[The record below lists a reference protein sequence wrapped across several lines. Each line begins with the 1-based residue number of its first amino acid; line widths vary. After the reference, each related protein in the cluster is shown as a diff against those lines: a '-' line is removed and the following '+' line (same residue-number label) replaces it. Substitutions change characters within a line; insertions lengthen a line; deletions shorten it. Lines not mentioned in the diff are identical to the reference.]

1 MDNFKDKKLHNQ
13 KGQLTIFLGVVLM
26 VVITALAFII
36 NVGLFVKAKINL
48 QNAVDAG
55 AWSGAAV
62 QARQLSRIAYLNWE
76 MRNTYKEYMFKFYV
90 LGQLGIQNQ
99 LQNPLTGNNNMS
111 FRLKPFF
118 DQNDPDANTLGNEAI
133 DPHNV
138 PSTCIHFGSE
148 NNICGIYDVPG
159 IPRFNTVGLP
169 SITPM
174 QESFLNTITQ
184 VKASNCS
191 RRSDINFGVAMVWAF
206 GTGSNLF
213 RDAPQIA
220 ADRVGAW
227 PQAFELAVRIRN
239 LELLMNTPPET
250 GGICTAGASCGRT
263 VDSLN
268 DENIANNFPIHE
280 RSIKAFLS
288 AYRNLG
294 GGDFKESSENANLF
308 SRNFVLTELPP
319 NEIVVEKQSLS
330 GYLIN
335 LNAPAISGQIK
346 KYYVD
351 LQLWPVN
358 LATFYTT
365 FVNEASDKSTIAGTK
380 AEATCKGSKTA
391 LPLPSYL
398 MGFTKNPEVVTYYAV
413 KGETKF
419 VGMFYPFSDRS
430 GVTLSAYAAA
440 KPFGGRIG
448 PRIFGTSNNKD
459 VTARTGSTDPMSV
472 PYFSTVEV
480 NDAGGTPGSNYQPG
494 FLIPYNKE
502 FWVGSQTD
510 IIGGIPSAGVDI
522 KFVVPNLLYD
532 TQNLGNML
540 SSGSPGPG
548 GNLNMLVDADKLGS
562 GARAEYDNPKENV
575 GLYDKQQ
582 YQAFISNLQAPPA
595 GSTAVLNSV
604 QINQSLA
611 LVRAPTN
618 YEVANY
624 MIPTM
629 ADFDNGDEFAN
640 PHPAFN
646 FGVSTIPSAES
657 AGNIP
662 TYRLYAP
669 IIGPGTLYPTPADL
683 NTEVAEFMNANATSI
698 ESYLESLAFVADQM
712 IAAGASNRGGAASY
726 EAAAKTIHDNPGT
739 PNSPTAP
746 DGSNCTSLSMAS
758 KFNHFFAGPSES
770 CDIKPLKDLI
780 QEYVAASVSSNESF
794 QFYYSTTYE
803 NHVVQNNQDLM
814 SAFHPGELGSAENDG
829 SLQKVL
835 SATSADGVND
845 TPKGLRNYYSTKFVG
860 LQSLTTT
867 GPGYFTS
874 VANSIMF
881 SENENFST
889 NESDVTPGSSGFSN
903 GRNFLD
909 TTLID
914 EFKRN
919 GEFDF

>member
-1 MDNFKDKKLHNQ
+1 MDNFKDKKFQNE

-55 AWSGAAV
+55 AFSGASV
-62 QARQLSRIAYLNWE
+62 QARRLTKIAYLNWE
-76 MRNTYKEYMFKFYV
+76 MRNTYKEYMFKFYI
-90 LGQLGIQNQ
+90 LGQLGIQSQ
-99 LQNPLTGNNNMS
+99 LQSPFSGGTGMS

-118 DQNDPDANTLGNEAI
+118 DSRDTDASSLGNEAI

-191 RRSDINFGVAMVWAF
+191 RRSDINFGVAMVWAY
-206 GTGSNLF
+206 GTGSSLF
-213 RDAPQIA
+213 SDAPQIA

-227 PQAFELAVRIRN
+227 PQAFELAVRTRN
-239 LELLMNTPPET
+239 IEFLMNTPPLT
-250 GGICTAGASCGRT
+250 GGICNEGGSCGNT
-263 VDSLN
+263 IGTLN
-268 DENIANNFPIHE
+268 SVNTDNRFPINE
-280 RSIKAFLS
+280 RPIKAFLS
-288 AYRNLG
+288 AYANLG
-294 GGDFKESSENANLF
+294 GGDFKESPENANVF
-308 SRNFVLTELPP
+308 SRDFVLTELPP
-319 NEIVVEKQSLS
+319 NELIIEKQSLS
-330 GYLIN
+330 GYLIPN
-335 LNAPAISGQIK
+335 TSGDIR

-365 FVNEASDKSTIAGTK
+365 FVNEASSESTVAGAQ

-419 VGMFYPFSDRS
+419 VGMFYPFTDRT
-430 GVTLSAYAAA
+430 GIPLAAYGAA

-448 PRIFGTSNNKD
+448 PKLFGTDDNKV
-459 VTARTGSTDPMSV
+459 VTARKSTDAMSV

-480 NDAGGTPGSNYQPG
+480 DDSGSTPGENYKPG

-502 FWVGSQTD
+502 FWVEGESD
-510 IIGGIPSAGVDI
+510 AIGGIPSAGTDI
-522 KFVVPNLLYD
+522 KFVVPNLLYN

-540 SSGSPGPG
+540 AANSTAAG
-548 GNLNMLVDADKLGS
+548 GNLQMLVDAKKLGG
-562 GARAEYDNPKENV
+562 GARGEYDNPSENV
-575 GLYDKQQ
+575 GLYDKSQ
-582 YQAFISNLQAPPA
+582 YAAFISNLQAPPA
-595 GSTAVLNSV
+595 GSTAVLTSI

-611 LVRAPTN
+611 LARAPTN

-629 ADFDNGDEFAN
+629 ADFDTGKEYAV

-646 FGVSTIPSAES
+646 SNTSTIPSAGGTG
-657 AGNIP
+657 GNIKR
-662 TYRLYAP
+662 YRIYAP
-669 IIGPGTLYPTPADL
+669 IVGPGTLYETPAAL
-683 NTEVAEFMNANATSI
+683 SVEVADFMDANSTSI
-698 ESYLESLAFVADQM
+698 ESYLESLAFVAKQM
-712 IAAGASNRGGAASY
+712 KNAGASNRGGADSY
-726 EAAAKTIHDNPGT
+726 NQAAATIHDKPD
-739 PNSPTAP
+739 SPTAP
-746 DGSNCTSLSMAS
+746 VLPTDCSGVSMAA
-758 KFNHFFAGPSES
+758 KFNQFFAGSSEQ
-770 CDIKPLKDLI
+770 CDIKPLKELI
-780 QEYVAASVSSNESF
+780 QEYVATSTGASDSF
-794 QFYYSTTYE
+794 AGFYDTTYE
-803 NHVVQNNQDLM
+803 NHVVGNNADM
-814 SAFHPGELGSAENDG
+814 MTAFFPGPLGSTEPDG
-829 SLQKVL
+829 ATQAVL
-835 SATSADGVND
+835 DSRPATGVSS
-845 TPKGLRNYYSTKFVG
+845 TPYSLRNFYSTKFVSV
-860 LQSLTTT
+860 QSLTNS
-867 GPGYFTS
+867 GPGYFNGS
-874 VANSIMF
+874 DSFKSIF
-881 SENENFST
+881 SESPNY
-889 NESDVTPGSSGFSN
+889 GSSEADTKPGQTGFSN

-909 TTLID
+909 TSLID
-914 EFKRN
+914 DFKRN
-919 GEFDF
+919 GQFDF